1 MKQQC
6 SAWPCQVD
14 QASGSA
20 KSNPTDWPYWRISR
34 AAGRR
39 VLNPNRWTARIRD
52 QKSSLNE
59 MELAGDEDGL
69 AETRAL
75 ELHLPLRR
83 QTICIAQRLAN
94 EASLRIMPM
103 FGWLVVR
110 IG

>member
-1 MKQQC
+1 
-6 SAWPCQVD
+6 
-14 QASGSA
+14 
-20 KSNPTDWPYWRISR
+20 
-34 AAGRR
+34 
-39 VLNPNRWTARIRD
+39 
-52 QKSSLNE
+52 